1 MDPFLNSLRN
11 RHAVIDARIER
22 EQARPAPDSLRLFGL
37 KKLKLR
43 FREQI
48 EYIERLNREGQATM
62 IPVIRRKSHTS
73 AMARPRA

>member
-11 RHAVIDARIER
+11 RRAQIQARIEH
-22 EQARPAPDSLRLFGL
+22 EQARPAPDSLRLYGL

-48 EYIERLNREGQATM
+48 EYLERLNREGQATV
-62 IPVIRRKSHTS
+62 IPVVRRRSFTQ

>member
-11 RHAVIDARIER
+11 RRAQIQARIEH
-22 EQARPAPDSLRLFGL
+22 EQARPAPDSLRLYGL

-48 EYIERLNREGQATM
+48 EYLERLNREGQAIV
-62 IPVIRRKSHTS
+62 IPVVRRRSFTP